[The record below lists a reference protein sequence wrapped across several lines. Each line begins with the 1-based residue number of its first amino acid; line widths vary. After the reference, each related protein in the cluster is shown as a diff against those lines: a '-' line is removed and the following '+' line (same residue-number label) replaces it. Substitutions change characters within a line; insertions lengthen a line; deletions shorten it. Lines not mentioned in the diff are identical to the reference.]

1 MAGSV
6 LSLVHT
12 LPPRVASDSSGDDP
26 KIAKKTDKE
35 KTKPKKEKHTR
46 ATETKTKKTTK
57 KRKNDDDE
65 EEEDDVDH
73 DHVPLLGKRDDDDE
87 DGDGVD
93 SDEDIPK
100 DLKPKRGAT
109 KKPASAKGGPKKRP
123 STKRHK
129 QDTFF
134 CRKLLL

>member
-12 LPPRVASDSSGDDP
+12 LPPRVASDSSGNDP

-57 KRKNDDDE
+57 KRKN
-65 EEEDDVDH
+65 
-73 DHVPLLGKRDDDDE
+73 DDE